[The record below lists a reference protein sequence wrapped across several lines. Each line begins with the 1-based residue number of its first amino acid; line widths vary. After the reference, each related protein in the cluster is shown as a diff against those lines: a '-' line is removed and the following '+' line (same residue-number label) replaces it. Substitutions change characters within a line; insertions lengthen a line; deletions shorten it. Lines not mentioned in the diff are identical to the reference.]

1 METWVLFAGIAL
13 LLLFILIAGRRYGP
27 GGTRNWYG
35 PGGTRNWY
43 GPGGTHMYGP
53 GGTRHLYGPGGTRDW
68 VSPGVTH
75 MYGPVGTH
83 LFGPDGTHLL
93 GPGGVEG
100 FSSSMMPTLY
110 MFGWKDCGHC
120 KTAKP
125 EFEKFKA
132 TIGDRVHCQYI
143 EGPENPEM
151 AKEYG
156 VEGYPTF
163 WFVNGAKKM
172 KYEGERTA
180 EALQRF
186 CEENM

>member
-1 METWVLFAGIAL
+1 MHHWF
-13 LLLFILIAGRRYGP
+13 GP
-27 GGTRNWYG
+27 GGTRNWVG
-35 PGGTRNWY
+35 PGGTRNWVGPGGTRNWVGPDGTRNWV
-43 GPGGTHMYGP
+43 GPGGTHNWVGP
-53 GGTRHLYGPGGTRDW
+53 G
-68 VSPGVTH
+68 
-75 MYGPVGTH
+75 
-83 LFGPDGTHLL
+83 GTHLL
-93 GPGGVEG
+93 GPGGIEG

-163 WFVNGAKKM
+163 WFVNGEKKV
-172 KYEGERTA
+172 KYDGERTA

-186 CEENM
+186 CEQNM

>member
-1 METWVLFAGIAL
+1 MASYWVLVAGFVL
-13 LLLFILIAGRRYGP
+13 LLLFVLMITGRRYGP
-27 GGTRNWYG
+27 GGMHHWFGPGGTRNWVGPGGTRNWVG

-53 GGTRHLYGPGGTRDW
+53 GGTHMLGPGGT
-68 VSPGVTH
+68 H
-75 MYGPVGTH
+75 M
-83 LFGPDGTHLL
+83 LGPDGI
-93 GPGGVEG
+93 EG
-100 FSSSMMPTLY
+100 FSGSMIPTLY

-163 WFVNGAKKM
+163 WFVNGAKKV

>member
-1 METWVLFAGIAL
+1 
-13 LLLFILIAGRRYGP
+13 
-27 GGTRNWYG
+27 
-35 PGGTRNWY
+35 
-43 GPGGTHMYGP
+43 
-53 GGTRHLYGPGGTRDW
+53 
-68 VSPGVTH
+68 

-83 LFGPDGTHLL
+83 LFGPDGTRLM

-100 FSSSMMPTLY
+100 FSGSMMPTLY

-125 EFEKFKA
+125 EFEKLKA
-132 TIGDRVHCQYI
+132 TIGERVHCQYI

-151 AKEYG
+151 AREYG

-163 WFVNGAKKM
+163 WFVNGEKKV